1 MAYHYNTHNEN
12 HDLARN
18 LAHRLSRETRHGG
31 PPTQYIVNE
40 GKMIVDQRTLRHS
53 NAIIYN
59 APGSTLRFA
68 PSKPVPAR
76 KSKHDSYY
84 TSGSYGPTTTTAP
97 PLHMCRGCGQRETY
111 YGGFCH
117 DCTSLWYSQ
126 RDRDNRYL
134 TRASDRNLVG
144 WR

>member
-1 MAYHYNTHNEN
+1 MAYHYNTRNEN

-18 LAHRLSRETRHGG
+18 LAHRIQRDSRYGG
-31 PPTQYIVNE
+31 HPTQYIVNE
-40 GKMIVDQRTLRHS
+40 GRMVVDQRTLRHH
-53 NAIIYN
+53 NAVIYN

-68 PSKPVPAR
+68 QSSTPAR
-76 KSKHDSYY
+76 KSKYDSYH
-84 TSGSYGPTTTTAP
+84 TSGSYWPTTTTTAP

-134 TRASDRNLVG
+134 ARASDRKYLE